1 MGPKK
6 KGKGSKLAR
15 MTEEEKARYL
25 QHRAAIE
32 EEARRRKQQLIATF
46 MKNKLKKEEAFTRLN
61 LAKINQQWRQ
71 ILRSIKSQELRQEL
85 EHLWT
90 SFEHL
95 LEVKQDVINSLLHDL
110 EDAEEQYNK
119 GLRYH
124 TEMIDQLL
132 ALHERRLSKLHDSYV
147 SERVEL
153 INNANNLTGDL
164 SEKAV
169 LSEDYLKTIIYL
181 LETND
186 EKDRAVSLA
195 AHAGR
200 MDDVRNNTLAECEVL
215 QTEKEYSME
224 RLWRFFHEVLLDYA
238 ASTEPRRAHYAKL
251 KARDAEHTVAIAHQA
266 QRVNYLQEQ
275 VVRSLKAQMITLKE
289 SGEQKVLELKAER
302 EECVKYFWGLRRHLS
317 KGQELDK
324 EKLTRMTVQSNRVIK
339 RLESVLAKGD
349 QILKLSTLCRKYE
362 TEQEKIVPFE
372 CLNVMTESEKAGV
385 DPSNVEHHISEE
397 AFHYS
402 KLDNFWQR
410 YNQAYLERAAL
421 SVHHEALKMEN
432 QQLQGA
438 LKHYLS
444 NVTLGPHEAAALP
457 LPVARPGTS
466 VRKKQHVTFL
476 PVTGVTP
483 ADRKKQRP
491 VTCIE
496 ASTSIAVRQLR
507 RSSKLQF

>member
-275 VVRSLKAQMITLKE
+275 
-289 SGEQKVLELKAER
+289 
-302 EECVKYFWGLRRHLS
+302 
-317 KGQELDK
+317 
-324 EKLTRMTVQSNRVIK
+324 